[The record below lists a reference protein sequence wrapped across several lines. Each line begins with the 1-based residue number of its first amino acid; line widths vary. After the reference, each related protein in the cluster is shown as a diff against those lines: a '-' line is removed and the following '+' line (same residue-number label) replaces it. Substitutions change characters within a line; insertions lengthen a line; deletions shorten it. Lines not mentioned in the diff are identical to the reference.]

1 MYNYLQL
8 TSQFSYAALGL
19 CHRRTQE
26 QSNRL
31 VSFNWFSS
39 VEIDK
44 MLAVLHACDD
54 TAPLISLRN
63 IHGASAL
70 PYLPIQQHP
79 QQQAAD
85 YNIQGKI

>member
-1 MYNYLQL
+1 
-8 TSQFSYAALGL
+8 
-19 CHRRTQE
+19 
-26 QSNRL
+26 
-31 VSFNWFSS
+31 
-39 VEIDK
+39 

>member
-1 MYNYLQL
+1 MVTIWSWNN
-8 TSQFSYAALGL
+8 FI
-19 CHRRTQE
+19 
-26 QSNRL
+26 
-31 VSFNWFSS
+31 
-39 VEIDK
+39 EIDK
-44 MLAVLHACDD
+44 ILAVLHACDD

-85 YNIQGKI
+85 YNIQGSEI